1 MAVSTSVF
9 EAFPQAIEQGWQIC
23 PLKYSTITGN
33 MLTDDAS
40 DINVIVDMG
49 ESTEQNVSPSAS
61 AIASDILLYCKP
73 DELPTTRISA
83 LMASYCIIDPD
94 GAIYG
99 IKDAGFGKNQQTG
112 RLEHIELKLKPIEA
126 SNGL

>member
-1 MAVSTSVF
+1 MAVSISVF

-33 MLTDDAS
+33 MLTDDAD

-49 ESTEQNVSPSAS
+49 ESTEQNASPSAS

-73 DELPTTRISA
+73 DELPTTNLSA
-83 LMASYCIIDPD
+83 LMASYGIIDPD